1 VYTCNFARLRSV
13 PPGLR
18 PVSIA
23 RGTPRWFRGLRYEA
37 LAPEWEW
44 LRASREEYDR
54 AFRRRLNQLDP
65 VRVYEELG
73 DGAVLL
79 CWCKHNAGCHRRLVA
94 EWLEESL
101 GTVIPEWGYPYP
113 RSDCRPYAATG
124 GIGDRWPVA
133 FKEPSFEEEEAAVGR
148 LFFFTEYDFG

>member
-1 VYTCNFARLRSV
+1 MYTSNFARLRRIQA
-13 PPGLR
+13 PLR

-23 RGTPRWFRGLRYEA
+23 RGTPRWFRGPCYEA

-44 LRASREEYDR
+44 LRFSREEYDR

-65 VRVYEELG
+65 RRVYEDLG
-73 DGAVLL
+73 EQAVLL

-101 GTVIPEWGYPYP
+101 GIVIPEWGYP
-113 RSDCRPYAATG
+113 RSDCRPYAVC
-124 GIGDRWPVA
+124 RWEKGPLAKKSQNVQ
-133 FKEPSFEEEEAAVGR
+133 GT
-148 LFFFTEYDFG
+148 LF

>member
-1 VYTCNFARLRSV
+1 MYTCNFARLRSV

-44 LRASREEYDR
+44 LRATREEYDR
-54 AFRRRLNQLDP
+54 AFRRRLAQLDP

-73 DGAVLL
+73 EDAVLL
-79 CWCKHNAGCHRRLVA
+79 CWCRHNAGCHRRLVA

-101 GTVIPEWGYPYP
+101 GIVIPELGYDRSECKPY
-113 RSDCRPYAATG
+113 RECWWDVG
-124 GIGDRWPVA
+124 PVA
-133 FKEPSFEEEEAAVGR
+133 RFRRKSYVKR
-148 LFFFTEYDFG
+148 V

>member
-1 VYTCNFARLRSV
+1 MYTSNFARLRRIPNS
-13 PPGLR
+13 LR

-23 RGTPRWFRGLRYEA
+23 RGTPRWFRGPRYEP

-44 LRASREEYDR
+44 LRASREEYDQ

-65 VRVYEELG
+65 HRVYQELG
-73 DGAVLL
+73 GNAVLL

-101 GTVIPEWGYPYP
+101 GIVIPELGYS
-113 RSDCRPYAATG
+113 RSDCWPYAACRWEKG
-124 GIGDRWPVA
+124 PLARKSRGIQGT
-133 FKEPSFEEEEAAVGR
+133 
-148 LFFFTEYDFG
+148 LF